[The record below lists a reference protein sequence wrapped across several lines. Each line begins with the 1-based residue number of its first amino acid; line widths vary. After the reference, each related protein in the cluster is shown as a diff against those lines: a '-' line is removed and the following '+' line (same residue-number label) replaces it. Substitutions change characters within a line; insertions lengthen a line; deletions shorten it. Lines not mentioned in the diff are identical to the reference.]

1 MSPQGVPVLL
11 VDGHNVIHAWK
22 DLREIHRQRPAQARL
37 ELCRWLTSFQD
48 MTGTKAVVVF
58 DGRGPQ
64 PGGEES
70 PIQVFYASATGSAD
84 TIIARLASRYAD
96 QFPLTAASDDVAVQ
110 HAVAAAG
117 GSWISTE
124 ALRDLLER
132 ATGEFRRRWAL

>member
-22 DLREIHRQRPAQARL
+22 DLRELHRQRPAQARL
-37 ELCRWLTSFQD
+37 ELCRRLTSFQD
-48 MTGTKAVVVF
+48 MTDTKVVVAF

-64 PGGEES
+64 LGVEATT
-70 PIQVFYASATGSAD
+70 IQVFYAPAAGSAD

-96 QFPLTAASDDVAVQ
+96 QYPLTVASDDLAVQ
-110 HAVAAAG
+110 HSVAAAG

-124 ALRDLLER
+124 ALRDLIDR
-132 ATGEFRRRWAL
+132 AMGEFRRRWDL